1 MKLTDKHYYN
11 QEFKENFRF
20 TMEALLY
27 GGQKRFL
34 NDVVLKVA
42 TLLVL

>member
-11 QEFKENFRF
+11 QEFKKLRF
-20 TMEALLY
+20 IMEALLY

-42 TLLVL
+42 TLPEL